1 MSNRTG
7 DIIFSTTNKLPDCHD
22 NTVSSLS
29 IIPVLIN
36 IIIIYIINIIITIII
51 INIIIIIIN
60 RFWATV
66 AVVVVVKRTRS
77 RAIPLAMI
85 TMRKAKK
92 LITYVTLS
100 FQAE

>member
-51 INIIIIIIN
+51 INVIIIIN

-77 RAIPLAMI
+77 RAILLAMI

-92 LITYVTLS
+92 LIIYVTLS

>member
-51 INIIIIIIN
+51 INIIIIIN
-60 RFWATV
+60 SFWATV